1 MQRPEELLRLLPLI
15 DWVGLACF
23 IAAWAGY
30 AIFARRRSHTRPSF
44 LASSNR
50 VRWRWMRQSTYR
62 EVRVLDGVVV
72 QLQSSTAS
80 FFASTTILIIGAL
93 VAVLGATER
102 ASDLVRD
109 LPFVARTSALVFD
122 LKVVVL
128 AAIFIYA
135 FFRFTW
141 SLRQYTFGA
150 LVVAAAPAAERFTTD
165 AERDAFAEAEPARVQ
180 RGIMDAIIGGE
191 AGDDDPLESALLQI
205 AGEPGRRRAIRF
217 EEGRIAVDRLVMP
230 FAQHEMGLLDPQ
242 PVGEPGALRSLDAM
256 VRPQHL
262 RAVGHL
268 DQREGLGAG
277 MVRREGRMVR
287 RMPVLRQ
294 HHGREIAHQP
304 VDPADDFIPARHG
317 QGTAGAEVVL
327 HVDHDQRF
335 IRGFHRRPP
344 SFTLLG

>member
-50 VRWRWMRQSTYR
+50 VRWQWMWQTTYR

-102 ASDLVRD
+102 ASDLVRE
-109 LPFVARTSALVFD
+109 LPFVARTSMLVFD
-122 LKVVVL
+122 FKVVVL

-141 SLRQYTFGA
+141 SIRLYGVGV
-150 LVVAAAPAAERFTTD
+150 LLVAASPESD
-165 AERDAFAEAEPARVQ
+165 AVIDDAQRDAFADRAGRV
-180 RGIMDAIIGGE
+180 
-191 AGDDDPLESALLQI
+191 
-205 AGEPGRRRAIRF
+205 
-217 EEGRIAVDRLVMP
+217 
-230 FAQHEMGLLDPQ
+230 MGLAAESFND
-242 PVGEPGALRSLDAM
+242 GLRAYYMSFAAVAWFISPWAMLATVAM
-256 VRPQHL
+256 VIGVL
-262 RAVGHL
+262 Y
-268 DQREGLGAG
+268 
-277 MVRREGRMVR
+277 RREFRS
-287 RMPVLRQ
+287 
-294 HHGREIAHQP
+294 
-304 VDPADDFIPARHG
+304 D
-317 QGTAGAEVVL
+317 VL
-327 HVDHDQRF
+327 HMLD
-335 IRGFHRRPP
+335 GA
-344 SFTLLG
+344 